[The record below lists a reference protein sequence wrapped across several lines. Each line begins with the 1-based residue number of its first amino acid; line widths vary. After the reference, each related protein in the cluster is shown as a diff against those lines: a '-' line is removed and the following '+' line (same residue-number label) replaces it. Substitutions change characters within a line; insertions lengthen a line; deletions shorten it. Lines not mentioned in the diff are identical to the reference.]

1 MPPCKSASTA
11 SKNVPRRHK
20 TKLQHAQKNAFVL
33 FCGPL
38 CAFCGSFPTTE
49 WLLGT
54 LRSVGLGVMTRVSS
68 YNEVKKKT
76 LSFFTGPPAVPP
88 NWSEGFPPRS
98 RFPRRTQD
106 DFADKTVRLL
116 GNNCAHGMGNIFG
129 PQHSVACFAGGLGGR
144 ETRVG

>member
-20 TKLQHAQKNAFVL
+20 TKPQHAQKNAFVL

-54 LRSVGLGVMTRVSS
+54 YSTVSRSRRYDARLF
-68 YNEVKKKT
+68 
-76 LSFFTGPPAVPP
+76 LSAVPTAAF
-88 NWSEGFPPRS
+88 SVSALTDCATLVAERGHLPRLPS
-98 RFPRRTQD
+98 
-106 DFADKTVRLL
+106 A
-116 GNNCAHGMGNIFG
+116 
-129 PQHSVACFAGGLGGR
+129 
-144 ETRVG
+144 